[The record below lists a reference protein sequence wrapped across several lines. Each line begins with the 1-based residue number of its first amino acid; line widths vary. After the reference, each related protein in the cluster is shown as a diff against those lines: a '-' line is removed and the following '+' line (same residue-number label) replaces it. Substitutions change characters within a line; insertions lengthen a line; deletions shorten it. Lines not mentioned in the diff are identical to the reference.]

1 MNINQKEIFSKQ
13 LELFDENWVILENK
27 EEISKKVDNVLLKNK
42 ISYRYWDYYIYEI
55 EKNDL
60 KIKSLK
66 FEFNKKR
73 FEVFFDYN
81 FIKERKTIINFTETN
96 KEDRE
101 NFVDDIKIEKFKI
114 NKIRQK
120 VQNWY
125 WEFKNSV
132 NYFNYLWISTKS
144 LEDILN
150 IFLKK
155 HHLN

>member
-13 LELFDENWVILENK
+13 LELFDENGVILENK

-42 ISYRYWDYYIYEI
+42 ISYRYGDYYIYEI

-120 VQNWY
+120 VQNGY
-125 WEFKNSV
+125 GEFKNSV
-132 NYFNYLWISTKS
+132 NYFNYLGISTKS